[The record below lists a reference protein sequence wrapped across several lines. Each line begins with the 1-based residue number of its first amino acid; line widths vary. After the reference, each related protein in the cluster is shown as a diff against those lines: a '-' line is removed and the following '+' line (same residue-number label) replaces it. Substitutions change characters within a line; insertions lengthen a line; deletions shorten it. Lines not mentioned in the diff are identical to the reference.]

1 MDRDLPKEK
10 GWCFYCKHYKKTQ
23 YDNECM
29 ITGDYCYPA
38 HKVENCEQ
46 FDWLENM
53 EGEGDGE

>member
-1 MDRDLPKEK
+1 MDRDLLKEK
-10 GWCFYCKHYKKTQ
+10 GWCFYCKNYKETQ

-29 ITGDYCYPA
+29 ITRDYCYPA

-53 EGEGDGE
+53 EGEGDGK